1 MTCHEG
7 CTHLLKTTRRNKK
20 KLDLLRKLFSF
31 LDAESQVFWD
41 PWIFITFDKPVPHF
55 FLPSPE
61 LRILGLLAAGNT
73 ASLRSKVPADC
84 CCHLCVGHRWHRCSA
99 AVLSMFWKPASW
111 TSRPVHSVDDFRVSN
126 WCSDTEQKPSASPWL
141 LEWCMWW
148 ATPRSSHTPPGF
160 RSNFRVVLDRSFVV
174 YLVWIFRFIFH
185 FLNES
190 EVFSWSSLIRSPF
203 GWHLSEHQQDQT
215 TSRDWKCFNR
225 NSVP

>member
-1 MTCHEG
+1 MQNLKCFETLG
-7 CTHLLKTTRRNKK
+7 YSLLLTNQ
-20 KLDLLRKLFSF
+20 F
-31 LDAESQVFWD
+31 LIFFCQVLNWEFWAYLQQV
-41 PWIFITFDKPVPHF
+41 TQPVSGVKCP
-55 FLPSPE
+55 LT
-61 LRILGLLAAGNT
+61 AAATSALVTVGT
-73 ASLRSKVPADC
+73 AVVQ
-84 CCHLCVGHRWHRCSA
+84 HVT
-99 AVLSMFWKPASW
+99 AVLSMFRKPASW

-126 WCSDTEQKPSASPWL
+126 WCSNTEQKPSASPWL
-141 LEWCMWW
+141 LEWCTWW

-203 GWHLSEHQQDQT
+203 GWHLSDHQQDQT